1 MCNVNHDIQ
10 GLASSN
16 VGSVTLCG
24 CGTVSLHVGGISVRM
39 EMSVFAET
47 VAMCQ
52 HAMRSLP
59 VPAVS
64 LLEAPETLH

>member
-1 MCNVNHDIQ
+1 MCNVNHEIQ

-16 VGSVTLCG
+16 VGSVTLCD

-39 EMSVFAET
+39 EMAVFAET

-52 HAMRSLP
+52 HALRSLP
-59 VPAVS
+59 IQPTPQPGI
-64 LLEAPETLH
+64 PETLH